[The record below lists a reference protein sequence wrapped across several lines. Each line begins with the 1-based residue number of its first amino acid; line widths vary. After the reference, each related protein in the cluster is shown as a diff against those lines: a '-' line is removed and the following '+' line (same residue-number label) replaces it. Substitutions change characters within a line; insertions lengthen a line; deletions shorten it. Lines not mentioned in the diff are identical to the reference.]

1 MKPIRLN
8 KIKREELKKV
18 WAKRVQQDLELE
30 EHNTLREAQDTYRHI
45 RDFTWDSIISPIV
58 EKNFP
63 TEDMKVLKKYERT
76 SYRDFTQTDTCFTL
90 KPMNIEDDEKTFTYN
105 IKADVFFALYHDQ
118 LVAKDVKPTISLE
131 YETKDEN
138 PHFYNDV
145 ELLTTACM
153 EVAKENGTEYDLA
166 LFNNGGSHTFTRN
179 LPSYNDKDFGKF
191 VKTVPS
197 GSCHSRTM
205 MVDRDDDW
213 YQMLDFEK
221 AKSGLTNAH
230 RDLFKVQ
237 TQLMNDMN
245 SIIDQS
251 TTLDQIEEHWVDV
264 KDCINF
270 DNKEVST
277 ALSIV
282 SEDTKDRLAI
292 AIANMKPKNPNVA
305 AFVVNSNQT
314 VQ

>member
-63 TEDMKVLKKYERT
+63 TEDMKVLQKYGRT
-76 SYRDFTQTDTCFTL
+76 CYRDFTQTDTCFTL

-131 YETKDEN
+131 YETKDQN

-270 DNKEVST
+270 ENKEVST